1 MRGAILL
8 LASIL
13 ASTLAAQD
21 VSVRVKDIVT
31 YKGTAANSLVGEG
44 LVVGLKGSG
53 DDKDK
58 TTQKMLQAMS
68 HKLNKSGL
76 PASDY
81 ATKNIARVLV
91 SVDVPAFKGQMG
103 AALICR
109 VSVLDKSKSIENGV
123 LFATVLKNALDAD
136 DATEYAQAS
145 GRLALAQ
152 SGDKPKDPLN
162 GTVRGSMLA
171 DIKVAFF
178 TTAVDDYGKARKLIT
193 LLLDHPDSATAN
205 DIADRIN
212 ENPALAEEEGVEI
225 KADAPPPL
233 PARAIND
240 GVVEI
245 NIPVRWHGQEMK
257 FKQIIDGVSVNPDL
271 VATVTVDTSTGVLT
285 FSGNVRV
292 LPGAFTV
299 KGISVTIGAGGEVP
313 AKPAAGEIVKG
324 ATVPV
329 NEPNLQLRQ
338 LIDTFNLLKLDAAE
352 KTAVVR
358 ALEQN
363 GMLQA
368 KVVYE

>member
-1 MRGAILL
+1 MRLTLFALILL
-8 LASIL
+8 LTPAL
-13 ASTLAAQD
+13 GAQD
-21 VSVRVKDIVT
+21 VAVRVKDIVT

-44 LVVGLKGSG
+44 LVVGLKGTG

-68 HKLNKSGL
+68 HKFNKAGL
-76 PASDY
+76 APADY
-81 ATKNIARVLV
+81 ATKNVARVLV
-91 SVDVPAFKGQMG
+91 SVDVPAFKGNTG

-136 DATEYAQAS
+136 DAAEYAQAS
-145 GRLALAQ
+145 GKVTLAQ

-162 GTVRGSMLA
+162 GTVRGSMLG

-178 TTAVDDYGKARKLIT
+178 QTAVDDYGRAQKRIT

-212 ENPALAEEEGVEI
+212 EHPALSDPELEV
-225 KADAPPPL
+225 KAGDKAPAI
-233 PARAIND
+233 ARAVND
-240 GVVEI
+240 GAVEV
-245 NIPVRWHGQEMK
+245 NIPSRWHGEEMK
-257 FKQIIDGVSVNPDL
+257 FKQLIDGVSVNPDL
-271 VATVTVDTSTGVLT
+271 AATVTVDTSTGVLT

-299 KGISVTIGAGGEVP
+299 KGISVTIGAGGELP
-313 AKPAAGEIVKG
+313 AKPAPGEVVKG

-368 KVVYE
+368 KVIYE